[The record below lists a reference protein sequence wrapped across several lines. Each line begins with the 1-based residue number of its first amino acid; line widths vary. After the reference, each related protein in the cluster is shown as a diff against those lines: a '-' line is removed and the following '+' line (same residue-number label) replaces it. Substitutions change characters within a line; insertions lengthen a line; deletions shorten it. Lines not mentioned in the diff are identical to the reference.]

1 MQIAKN
7 IFFLYTHS
15 STTKKGS
22 FVARLSFQ
30 GKGQIQHS
38 AFWIVTGLSV
48 VDAKEIKTAK

>member
-30 GKGQIQHS
+30 GRGQIQHS